1 MRMAIM
7 RNSYATLLKV
17 TGMLLVVL
25 CALGIDV
32 SVEKRGGDVLVQLMV
47 VSLVGL
53 ALGGAAIALAVV
65 LVLVRRERPAP
76 PPLLLAFH
84 ILMPLSVGQSVATI
98 AMYNVEANDA
108 ANASISLHVA
118 AVTYFVFGIA

>member
-1 MRMAIM
+1 
-7 RNSYATLLKV
+7 V
-17 TGMLLVVL
+17 QVVL

-98 AMYNVEANDA
+98 AMYNVE
-108 ANASISLHVA
+108 
-118 AVTYFVFGIA
+118 